1 MIHLGTE
8 YLKKFITSDE
18 ISSFKEKIALAHKRL
33 HENYDSSGDFKGW
46 VELPNNFDK
55 SEIDRIKAVAEKI
68 RNNSDVFIVIG
79 IGGSYL
85 GARAAIEFLNSE
97 NYNLHKTPKIFFVG
111 NAVSSCEIKE
121 ILDFCSD
128 KDISVN
134 VISKSGTTLE
144 PAIAFNIFKKFIEDK
159 YGKDKAKSR
168 IFCTTDD
175 NKRILKNIA
184 DIENYEC
191 FKIPDNIGGRY
202 SVLTA
207 VGLLPIAVSGANI
220 DDILIGAQ
228 KSYEDFKV
236 CDIEKNACYKY
247 AILRNILYNKNK
259 FIEVL
264 VGYEP
269 KFRMFCEWWK
279 QLFGESE
286 GKNNKGIF
294 PASMIFSTDLHSLG
308 QFIQEGNKILFET
321 ILMVEK
327 DNYSLKINVSDKNL
341 DGLNYIEN
349 KTLDE
354 INKNIFLATAN
365 AHYSGNVPNIIL
377 KIKDNKEYDLGYLI
391 YFFEKACAISGY
403 LLGVNP
409 FNQPGVEEY
418 KKNMFKLLGKHK
430 FKEKG

>member
-1 MIHLGTE
+1 MI
-8 YLKKFITSDE
+8 YLETKYLNKFIANSE
-18 ISSFKEKIALAHKRL
+18 IFSFEEKIKFAHKKL
-33 HENYDSSGDFKGW
+33 HENSDSIHDFKGW
-46 VELPNNFDK
+46 IELPNNFDK
-55 SEIDRIKAVAEKI
+55 FEFTRIKSIAQKI
-68 RNNSDVFIVIG
+68 RNNSDVFVVIG

-97 NYNLHKTPKIFFVG
+97 NYNLHKTPKMFFVG
-111 NAVSSCEIKE
+111 NSVSSCQIKE
-121 ILDFCSD
+121 ILDFCKD
-128 KDISVN
+128 KNVSIN

-144 PAIAFNIFKKFIEDK
+144 PAIAFNIFKKFMEDK
-159 YGKDKAKSR
+159 YGKVEAKSR

-175 NKRILKNIA
+175 NKGILKNIA
-184 DIENYEC
+184 DFERYEC

-202 SVLTA
+202 SVLTS
-207 VGLLPIAVSGANI
+207 VGLLPIAVSGANV
-220 DDILIGAQ
+220 DDILKGAQ
-228 KSYEDFKV
+228 KAYEDFNI
-236 CDIEKNACYKY
+236 CDIEKNVCYKY
-247 AILRNILYNKNK
+247 AILRNILYSKNK
-259 FIEVL
+259 LIEVL

-327 DNYSLKINVSDKNL
+327 DNYNMKINTSIENL
-341 DGLNYIEN
+341 DELNYVKC

-354 INKNIFLATAN
+354 INKNIFLATTN
-365 AHYSGNVPNIIL
+365 AHYSGDVPNIIL

-418 KKNMFKLLGKHK
+418 KKNMFKLLGKPK
-430 FKEKG
+430 F

>member
-97 NYNLHKTPKIFFVG
+97 NYNLGKTPKIFFVG

-128 KDISVN
+128 KDVSVN

-144 PAIAFNIFKKFIEDK
+144 PAIAFNIFKKFMEDK

-168 IFCTTDD
+168 IFCTTDE
-175 NKRILKNIA
+175 NKGVLKNIA
-184 DIENYEC
+184 DTENYEC

-228 KSYEDFKV
+228 KS
-236 CDIEKNACYKY
+236 
-247 AILRNILYNKNK
+247 
-259 FIEVL
+259 
-264 VGYEP
+264 
-269 KFRMFCEWWK
+269 
-279 QLFGESE
+279 
-286 GKNNKGIF
+286 
-294 PASMIFSTDLHSLG
+294 
-308 QFIQEGNKILFET
+308 
-321 ILMVEK
+321 
-327 DNYSLKINVSDKNL
+327 
-341 DGLNYIEN
+341 
-349 KTLDE
+349 
-354 INKNIFLATAN
+354 
-365 AHYSGNVPNIIL
+365 
-377 KIKDNKEYDLGYLI
+377 
-391 YFFEKACAISGY
+391 
-403 LLGVNP
+403 
-409 FNQPGVEEY
+409 
-418 KKNMFKLLGKHK
+418 
-430 FKEKG
+430 